1 MKNFNIEINVCDS
14 TGKSTCT
21 VHPPVNVDHHTC
33 CNTNSQ
39 CEQNPNTSGVSSVF
53 GRTGVVT
60 AQPGDYTANEITETA
75 TRKFTTPDEKS
86 VWNAKQSELISGT
99 NIRTLFG
106 QSLLGSGD
114 FSPTPAQMGAAAAV
128 HTHTTSDITDYTQK
142 TKQLIADSL
151 EAGNGVTLS
160 RNASNGKTVISATVS
175 NGSGNGSGG
184 YTVVD
189 KAGATAGEN
198 HLFSISPQTS
208 YAYDAYAL
216 KEEAGASNQTY
227 LVDNFDSASQPNY
240 NSTSAVNF
248 NGTVTPFIGDTYE
261 LQQDGSFYSAEIK
274 ADGEFLSLIPE
285 TSTSIIPAM
294 TSDSAPVGY
303 VASASNFAISTAA
316 FHPYVAFD
324 GKDNVGE
331 WPDCWS
337 TDNQWL
343 PSVANPHWLRIDLPE
358 GKSVFSYQMVNRSRN
373 ELGNPKS
380 WKFQGSNDNG
390 VTWDTLHEIA
400 DSADNNPGSKRD
412 YKLGKIVT
420 YKSYRLLITAKNGSQ
435 PFTTLAELNLFSPIS
450 RFVIQS
456 NNTYYGVTNGVLSE
470 IPGELT
476 KEKIDQYGVFSLDKF
491 ETAGTV
497 LTAPVKIISNEK
509 MKVKTTYI
517 PFPQIVLPKELMYAS
532 AWAKIN
538 SATLTAAQTNAGKVR
553 VAVSRDLNDWFAWN
567 GTAWLSIG
575 ALSADTTS
583 ATALIQDGMTPA
595 ALNAVTAT
603 QWGQL
608 FASKNNVPDRL
619 AFAFALDVTDP
630 AVDVSSIDKLAL
642 NVDNA
647 SSWKLQTSAEV
658 EIRWNRDN
666 VTFRTVAAGNYK
678 LAYQHP

>member
-1 MKNFNIEINVCDS
+1 MKNFNIEINVCDT

-21 VHPPVNVDHHTC
+21 IHPPVNVDHHTC
-33 CNTNSQ
+33 CNTNNQ
-39 CEQNPNTSGVSSVF
+39 CEPNPNISGVSSVF

-60 AQPGDYTANEITETA
+60 AQPGDYTADDITETA
-75 TRKFTTPDEKS
+75 IRKFVTPDEKA

-160 RNASNGKTVISATVS
+160 RNASNGKTVISTTVS

-189 KAGATAGEN
+189 KVGAVAGEN
-198 HLFSISPQTS
+198 HLFNISSQAS

-227 LVDNFDSASQPNY
+227 LVDDFDSASQFNY
-240 NSTSAVNF
+240 NSTNAVNF

-261 LQQDGSFYSAEIK
+261 LQQDGTFHSAEIK
-274 ADGEFLSLIPE
+274 ADGKLLSIIPE
-285 TSTSIIPAM
+285 TGISIVPAM
-294 TSDSAPVGY
+294 TSDTAPVGY

-324 GKDNVGE
+324 GKDNIGE

-390 VTWDTLHEIA
+390 STWDTLHEVT
-400 DSADNNPGSKRD
+400 DSADNNPGSKRN
-412 YKLGKIVT
+412 YQLGKVVI

-450 RFVIQS
+450 RFVIHS
-456 NNTYYGVTNGVLSE
+456 NNTYYGVTNGALSA

-476 KEKIDQYGVFSLDKF
+476 KEKIEQYGVSSLDKF
-491 ETAGTV
+491 PTSGATLV
-497 LTAPVKIISNEK
+497 APVKIISNEK
-509 MKVKTTYI
+509 MKVKTTYV
-517 PFPQIVLPKELMYAS
+517 PFPQIVLPKGLMYAS
-532 AWAKIN
+532 AWEKIN

-553 VAVSRDLNDWFAWN
+553 VAVSRDLNDWFTWD
-567 GTAWLSIG
+567 GTTWQSIG
-575 ALSADTTS
+575 ALSADTTG
-583 ATALIQDGMTPA
+583 ATALIQNGMTPT
-595 ALNAVTAT
+595 ALNAVTMA

-608 FASKNNVPDRL
+608 FASNNNVPDHI

-630 AVDVSSIDKLAL
+630 TIDVSSIDKLTL
-642 NVDNA
+642 NVNNA
-647 SSWKLQTSAEV
+647 SSWKLQTPAEV
-658 EIRWNRDN
+658 EIRWNKDS
-666 VTFRTVAAGNYK
+666 VTFRTMTAGNYK